1 MRILFIVSILA
12 LLMVGCQDTKKA
24 TTSTKKATATKT
36 ATPSST
42 KTEPKK
48 QYNTEDGLPNSD
60 EELRMNSKYP
70 HIPKAEKGITVVNK
84 DGWDKKT
91 MDFHLGY
98 CAQMVGT
105 LENIEHAVFC
115 ECFLSKIQYY
125 YEPIYFKEAYQ
136 DQTLWNQY
144 CLKKAGI

>member
-1 MRILFIVSILA
+1 MRIFFIVSILA
-12 LLMVGCQDTKKA
+12 FLVVGCQDAKKPTKKA
-24 TTSTKKATATKT
+24 NTTKTTTS
-36 ATPSST
+36 PSAQ
-42 KTEPKK
+42 TEPKK
-48 QYNTEDGLPNSD
+48 LYDTEDGLPNSD
-60 EELRMNSKYP
+60 EELRMNPKYP
-70 HIPKAEKGITVVNK
+70 HIPKPEKGITVVNK
-84 DGWDKKT
+84 DGWDEKT
-91 MDFHLGY
+91 MEFHLGY
-98 CAQMVGT
+98 CAQMVGK